1 MGNDRGVFRAA
12 GACAM
17 NHQTE
22 LVADLD
28 AGLFKVIG
36 VRFCHVCRYILVDD
50 IDPSRHLFID
60 PEYDA
65 IYPQR

>member
-1 MGNDRGVFRAA
+1 
-12 GACAM
+12 M